1 MDRYIRISKVNKMP
15 GFPLRAATLYKWRTL
30 RKFPQIFAT
39 FGGAVFVNLA
49 EVEKIMK
56 GSGGR

>member
-1 MDRYIRISKVNKMP
+1 MERYIRLSKVNNTP

-56 GSGGR
+56 GSGKR